1 MTDDRAV
8 ERFLI
13 EEAELLDA
21 ADYGNW
27 LDLFTEDG
35 RYWVPSHPAQTSS
48 VDDIS
53 LYYEDRALMHARVGR
68 LRHPR
73 AMGLPVRTSHLLG
86 GIRIIGRT
94 ERGDLIVRSRFL
106 MLEFVADEQRLH
118 GGAVTHHL
126 AAVDATWRI
135 RLKRVDLVNAGGV
148 FDLLQGFF

>member
-1 MTDDRAV
+1 MSQERTV

-13 EEAELLDA
+13 EEVELLDA
-21 ADYGNW
+21 GNYDSW
-27 LDLFTEDG
+27 LALFTEDA
-35 RYWVPSHPAQTSS
+35 RYWVPSDPAQT
-48 VDDIS
+48 DPLGDIS
-53 LYYEDRALMHARVGR
+53 LYYEDRALMHARIGR

-86 GIRIIGRT
+86 NVRIAGRT
-94 ERGDLIVRSRFL
+94 EQGDLVVRSRFQ
-106 MLEFVADEQRLH
+106 MLEFVLDEQRLH

-126 AAVDATWRI
+126 VPVGETWRI

>member
-1 MTDDRAV
+1 MNEERAV

-13 EEAELLDA
+13 EEAELLDGG
-21 ADYGNW
+21 DYDKW
-27 LDLFTEDG
+27 LDLFAEDA
-35 RYWVPSHPAQTSS
+35 RYWVPSHPAQANP

-53 LYYEDRALMHARVGR
+53 LYYEDRALMHARIGR

-86 GIRIIGRT
+86 NIRVTGRT
-94 ERGDLIVRSRFL
+94 EQGDVIVRSRFQ
-106 MLEFVADEQRLH
+106 MLEFVLDEQRLH

-126 AAVDATWRI
+126 VPAGETWQI

>member
-1 MTDDRAV
+1 VTDERQV

-13 EEAELLDA
+13 EESELLDA
-21 ADYGNW
+21 GDYEGW
-27 LDLFTEDG
+27 FALFTEDA
-35 RYWVPSHPAQTSS
+35 RYWVPSHPAQTDP
-48 VDDIS
+48 VGDIS
-53 LYYEDRALMHARVGR
+53 LYYEDRALMHARIGR

-86 GIRIIGRT
+86 QIRVTGRT
-94 ERGDLIVRSRFL
+94 DRGDLVVRSRFQ

-126 AAVDATWRI
+126 VAVDETWRI